1 MAVHRRPFGRT
12 GWDISEVAF
21 GAWQLGGQW
30 GAVDDD
36 ASVRAL
42 LDSYELGI
50 NFVDTAQ
57 MYGLGHSEEVVGR
70 SLREWSGERIYVAT
84 KVQPVAWPHPSVDD
98 PDIAAGYPAAYLR
111 DNVEQSLRRLGV
123 ERLDLIQLHCW
134 MPGGLVDRGWL
145 DTLHALRDEGKL
157 DRIGVSLRDYRADE
171 GVAIA
176 ESGLVDSIQVIYNI
190 FEQSPEEGLLE
201 AAAASQTAIIARV
214 VLDSGSLSGAWT
226 QDTYDGWSD
235 DHVLKTMLR
244 DGRFQETLDRVAE
257 VRAVTDPFYES
268 LDEAA
273 VRFVLDR
280 PEVST
285 AIIGMTTQKRIARN
299 AAYGDGKGLAPGLR
313 EQLAGFHWTKNF
325 YV

>member
-1 MAVHRRPFGRT
+1 MVHRRRFGRT
-12 GWDISEVAF
+12 GWDISEIAF

-30 GAVDDD
+30 GAVDDHT
-36 ASVRAL
+36 SVRTL
-42 LDSYELGI
+42 LEAYELGI

-70 SLREWSGERIYVAT
+70 SLAQWTGERIYVAT
-84 KVQPVAWPHPSVDD
+84 KVQPVAWPHPSVHD

-123 ERLDLIQLHCW
+123 DRLDLLQLHCW
-134 MPGGLVDRGWL
+134 MPGGMLDRGWL
-145 DTLHALRDEGKL
+145 ETLHALRDEGKL
-157 DRIGVSLRDYRADE
+157 DHIGVSLRDYRADE
-171 GVAIA
+171 GVALA

-190 FEQSPEEGLLE
+190 FEQSPDDALL
-201 AAAASQTAIIARV
+201 AAAASTGTAIVARV

-226 QDTYDGWSD
+226 AETYESWD
-235 DHVLKTMLR
+235 DDSVLKTMLR
-244 DGRFQETLDRVAE
+244 GDRFRETLDRVAA
-257 VRAVTDPFYES
+257 VREVTDAYYPS

-285 AIIGMTTQKRIARN
+285 AIVGMTTSKRLARN
-299 AAYGDGKGLAPGLR
+299 VAYGDGRGLAPGLR
-313 EQLAGFHWTKNF
+313 EKLAPFQWTKNF